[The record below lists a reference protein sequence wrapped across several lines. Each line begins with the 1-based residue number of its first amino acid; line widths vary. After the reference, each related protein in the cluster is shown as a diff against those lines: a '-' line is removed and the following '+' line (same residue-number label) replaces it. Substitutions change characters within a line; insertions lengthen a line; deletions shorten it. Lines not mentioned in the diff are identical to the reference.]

1 MMNTNNMNNSR
12 ERALKRVQEYSFA
25 VDEARLYL
33 DMHPDDEQAKRYFDK
48 YNSLRKSAMLEYE
61 RQYGPLLTDN
71 INAVKDGWKWT
82 QGPMPWEMGV

>member
-33 DMHPDDEQAKRYFDK
+33 DMHPDDEQA
-48 YNSLRKSAMLEYE
+48 
-61 RQYGPLLTDN
+61 
-71 INAVKDGWKWT
+71 VKDGWKWT